1 MLMKLCAKCGD
12 VIEYG
17 NRYCA
22 TCTDL
27 VEQQKKKDNKKR
39 YKKYSNV
46 RLDKEE
52 QSFYQSKAWKNMRSK
67 VLADYVF
74 IDVYYYYKYNKIVQ
88 ANTVHH
94 IIEVKEDWDKR
105 LDYYNLICV
114 SKESH
119 KEIHDLML
127 NKGKEKVKQ
136 MLLEFNKRF
145 REEFNIKI

>member
-74 IDVYYYYKYNKIVQ
+74 IDVYHYYRYNKIVQ

-94 IIEVKEDWDKR
+94 ITEVKEDWDKR
-105 LDYYNLICV
+105 LDYYNMICV
-114 SKESH
+114 NKESH
-119 KEIHDLML
+119 SEIHNLML